1 MNLARSLVYWVW
13 LYVGLVMSGVLC
25 SPFAAFSRHGSLLAM
40 RLWAPVA
47 MFGLRWIC
55 GIRVTIE
62 GREHIPAGPS
72 IVAMKHQSMFDTI
85 IPAMTL
91 PDPCIVFKV
100 ELRAVPLFGWYLD
113 RGEMIPVA
121 RETQASA
128 LKEMLR
134 AARAAIAQSRQ
145 IFIYPEGTRKWPGE
159 APDYKPGVA
168 ALYRDL
174 NVACVPVATNSGVH
188 WPPRG
193 LTRTPGEIVVKFLPP
208 IAPGL
213 SRQEFMK
220 ELEKRIEEA
229 SSALRTR

>member
-1 MNLARSLVYWVW
+1 
-13 LYVGLVMSGVLC
+13 
-25 SPFAAFSRHGSLLAM
+25 
-40 RLWAPVA
+40 
-47 MFGLRWIC
+47 
-55 GIRVTIE
+55 
-62 GREHIPAGPS
+62 
-72 IVAMKHQSMFDTI
+72 
-85 IPAMTL
+85 
-91 PDPCIVFKV
+91 
-100 ELRAVPLFGWYLD
+100 
-113 RGEMIPVA
+113 
-121 RETQASA
+121 
-128 LKEMLR
+128 
-134 AARAAIAQSRQ
+134 
-145 IFIYPEGTRKWPGE
+145 
-159 APDYKPGVA
+159 VA